1 MIPTVPLV
9 FFLFCGWL
17 AAKRKKQKASC
28 SKVQRQLVPLS
39 ALVHHRLVA
48 LGTSPHF
55 VSPPSPPL
63 MSAPPP
69 TMSRTAVPLPEVPP
83 EVFRSLR
90 INAANEKRR
99 RPAGTPDDD
108 MDTEVLALS
117 PRALLEPGHL
127 FVCDVCGRRYNRVHS
142 LHRHRRLHGVAS
154 GNSKTMVNPGRK
166 TRLVFVC
173 PEPTCRRHDPA
184 HAIDNFP
191 RIKKHFRHWHG
202 HLATGSSHQSQA
214 ARSMEHQDTRDASQ
228 PRSEKSPSPGEV
240 VTVAASQQQLL
251 HAEAAAASSASPSC
265 GDDLR
270 VSTTAAANAVTALH
284 GFDPVVFTPL
294 SPPERPVAHN
304 NMQELPLMPPRGSC
318 ARGAAP
324 PAVWWPA
331 PPRSHAVIPQ
341 LELSLWFG
349 GGRNNSLAPASVSAA
364 RLKQE
369 AREQLRLAAAELA
382 RAQARRQAELAGHE
396 LAVARRVR
404 QQAQAEFASAHELR
418 EHAAAMRVQATC
430 CFGCRHK
437 SSARAPAMSSEV
449 ASYVSSIVTEVD
461 NDGGHLHADR
471 GRAKP

>member
-1 MIPTVPLV
+1 
-9 FFLFCGWL
+9 
-17 AAKRKKQKASC
+17 
-28 SKVQRQLVPLS
+28 
-39 ALVHHRLVA
+39 
-48 LGTSPHF
+48 
-55 VSPPSPPL
+55 

-154 GNSKTMVNPGRK
+154 GNSKTPVNPGRK

-304 NMQELPLMPPRGSC
+304 NMQELQLMPPRGSC
-318 ARGAAP
+318 ARGAAS

-349 GGRNNSLAPASVSAA
+349 GARGGDNLAPASVSAA

-369 AREQLRLAAAELA
+369 AREQLRLAAAEKAAAELA

-404 QQAQAEFASAHELR
+404 QQAQVEFASAHELR
-418 EHAAAMRVQATC
+418 EHAVRQVHAAAMRVQGAT

-437 SSARAPAMSSEV
+437 YSARAPAVSSEV
-449 ASYVSSIVTEVD
+449 D
-461 NDGGHLHADR
+461 DGGGRLRADR